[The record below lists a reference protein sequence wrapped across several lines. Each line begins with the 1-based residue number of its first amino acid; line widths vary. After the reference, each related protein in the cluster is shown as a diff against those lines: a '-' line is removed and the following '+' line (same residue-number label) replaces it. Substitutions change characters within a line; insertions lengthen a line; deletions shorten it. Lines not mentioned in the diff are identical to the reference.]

1 MRFAPTAS
9 SSAAAIALKEAFET
23 EAPNGARVS
32 FEVSQ
37 CADGWNAPE
46 VAPWLFAA
54 ANEASQLHF
63 ERDAAYMGEGGSIP
77 FMAMLGAEFPSA
89 QVLITGVLG
98 PKSNAHGPNEFL
110 DIPTGKR
117 LTACVSHVLAQHHT
131 R

>member
-1 MRFAPTAS
+1 MESDPPN
-9 SSAAAIALKEAFET
+9 SAK
-23 EAPNGARVS
+23 VS
-32 FEVSQ
+32 FEVEQ

-63 ERDAAYMGEGGSIP
+63 ERAAAYMGEGGSIP
-77 FMAMLGAEFPSA
+77 FMAMLGDEFPSA
-89 QVLITGVLG
+89 QFLITGVLG